1 MLIEAADDT
10 KYRNVFLMTFR
21 TFTAAD
27 TLFNMLVQRYQQETP
42 EKLSIAG
49 FQEWRNHAICIQQS
63 VLTVCTMWLEDHRL
77 LEEEPHIARRMTEF
91 LRLIVLPPLST
102 MAKQLIQTI
111 ERLVSWL
118 LVLICSLFTQAVKTF
133 ASPGD
138 NFPKNPSRRRRKS
151 QPHKGD
157 LLKLH
162 TTDVAEQLSLLEFK
176 LYANI
181 TPQECIRHASTP
193 STGSKSNLAV
203 FCSTHDKLAAWVKTS
218 ILNNN
223 ALGKRADTVDFWIRV
238 AEVSSIYSLMK
249 KIDSCVVE
257 MQAAE
262 QLLVYECGH

>member
-21 TFTAAD
+21 TVTTAD
-27 TLFNMLVQRYQQETP
+27 TLFDMLVQRYHQESP
-42 EKLSIAG
+42 EKLSIAE
-49 FQEWRNHAICIQQS
+49 FQEWRNHAIGIQKS
-63 VLTVCTMWLEDHRL
+63 VLTICAMWLEDHRL

-118 LVLICSLFTQAVKTF
+118 LPPICSLFMHAVQTF
-133 ASPGD
+133 ASPAD
-138 NFPKNPSRRRRKS
+138 TFPKSPSRRRRKS

-176 LYANI
+176 LYANV

-193 STGSKSNLAV
+193 STRSSSNLSR

-218 ILNNN
+218 ILNNS
-223 ALGKRADTVDFWIRV
+223 ALGRRADTVDFWIRV
-238 AEVSSIYSLMK
+238 AEVSSIYLLRK
-249 KIDSCVVE
+249 QPISCVGFH
-257 MQAAE
+257 A
-262 QLLVYECGH
+262 L